1 MDFHTEQVGD
11 IMVVELPVKSLD
23 ASNSQEFK
31 RDISSLL
38 EANSKVIFDMAKL
51 GFVDSSGCGAILSC
65 LKKIKGKRG
74 ELKICGLQDRV
85 SDLLKLMRLERVFDI
100 KTTKEDAIN
109 AF

>member
-1 MDFHTEQVGD
+1 MEFHTEQVGD
-11 IMVVELPVKSLD
+11 ILVVVLPVKNLD

-31 RDISSLL
+31 RDMSSLL
-38 EANSKVIFDMAKL
+38 EANSKVVFDMTKL

-65 LKKIKGKRG
+65 LKKIKGKSG

-100 KTTKEDAIN
+100 KATREDAIN

>member
-1 MDFHTEQVGD
+1 MDFLTEQVGD
-11 IMVVELPVKSLD
+11 ILVVVLPGKNLD

-38 EANSKVIFDMAKL
+38 ETHSKVVFDMAKL

-65 LKKIKGKRG
+65 LKKIKDNSG
-74 ELKICGLQDRV
+74 ELKLCGLQDRV
-85 SDLLKLMRLERVFDI
+85 NELLKLMRLERVFDI

>member
-1 MDFHTEQVGD
+1 MDFHTERVGD
-11 IMVVELPVKSLD
+11 IMVVELPGKNLD

-38 EANSKVIFDMAKL
+38 KANSKVIFDMTKL
-51 GFVDSSGCGAILSC
+51 DFVDSSGCGAMLSC
-65 LKKIKGKRG
+65 LKMLKRKRG

-85 SDLLKLMRLERVFDI
+85 SDLLQLMRLERVFDI
-100 KTTKEDAIN
+100 KPTQEDAIH